1 MENYRKTLKEWSS
14 KPNLGSGVGY
24 VWGRY

>member
-1 MENYRKTLKEWSS
+1 MEKPKNKDKTNLS

-24 VWGRY
+24 V